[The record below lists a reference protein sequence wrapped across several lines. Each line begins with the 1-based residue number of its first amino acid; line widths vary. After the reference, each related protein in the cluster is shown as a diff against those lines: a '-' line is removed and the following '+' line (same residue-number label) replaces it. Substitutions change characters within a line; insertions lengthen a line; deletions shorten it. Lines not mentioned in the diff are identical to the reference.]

1 MALPSTAF
9 LLKKRRM
16 GIKRRE
22 DEEGMEKGDGVR
34 EKRHERMMEGGK
46 RSRGEVPQQTHMTCS
61 HSPVMTFRMTVI

>member
-34 EKRHERMMEGGK
+34 EKRNERMMEGGK